1 MTRNLLNLIQSA
13 IALTETLSF
22 SRAARMRHISQPTL
36 TKQIAALEDWIGV
49 PLFER
54 DHQSVAINEAGK
66 AFIEEARLSV
76 LHFDRAVQAA
86 RAATHN
92 SETILNIGRSPH
104 ADPFLV
110 STLLS
115 IRLPLFPKLKVEMSS
130 RFSCDLVHDVA
141 AGLLDLAIAIEPP
154 LSPLLSATKIAENP
168 FYIVMSKDHESA
180 THEAISFQQ
189 LDGKEWVLFERRTHP
204 SLYDSILR
212 TAHSR
217 GVMPA
222 QIHHVMTAEEAFP
235 FLTHGRGMAF
245 LPKSGALRIAR
256 ERITLRPLAED
267 ALLLK
272 TYITARSDNKSKV
285 ASEFM
290 RMFVRKISQFNVVKQ
305 MALPINA

>member
-13 IALTETLSF
+13 IALTESLSF

-154 LSPLLSATKIAENP
+154 LSPLLSATKVAENP

-180 THEAISFQQ
+180 ANEAISFAQ

-212 TAHSR
+212 TAHSK

-235 FLTHGRGMAF
+235 FLTHGRAMAF

-256 ERITLRPLAED
+256 DRITLRPLAED

-272 TYITARSDNKSKV
+272 TYITARSDNKSKI